1 MGDMIVKNGFIITM
15 DGERTMIPKGVIEIK
30 DGLITHIG
38 TKPSRTMRESIT
50 TVIDATG
57 KSVMPGLINGHTH
70 LCMTFGRTIGF
81 EVNVMD
87 WLNKILFPIM
97 DGMDET
103 DYYVMTLV
111 GILENLKNGNTTAVN
126 NVCSSHNKGVNA
138 DRATAKAIQE
148 TGHREFLALCFTD
161 QNHYPQAVE
170 DKQGIV
176 ARCRDA
182 VQTYHNTENG
192 RLKMLVGPELPWGS
206 SSDMFRETLR
216 LAEAFDIGLH
226 MHTNE
231 NENWFER
238 GKEAHGLSSNVG
250 IFKKFGCLGPNTSL
264 ACMRFIKDED
274 IQDLVETGTGVI
286 FDPTTAF
293 NWGTGLPPIPKVL
306 RAGVRVGL
314 GTNGAASN
322 FGQDMFETM
331 KNAVAASRTVDG
343 ATDALPLATALEMG
357 TIRNAEIL
365 GIEDQV
371 GSLEVGKKADIITV
385 NLNKCHLSPCLN
397 VLAAT
402 VLSASG
408 ADVEEVIVDGEMII
422 QGGKPV
428 RLDEAALVQE
438 AGDRALRCAKKAG
451 LDDRLCPLWS
461 AG

>member
-1 MGDMIVKNGFIITM
+1 MIINNGFIITM
-15 DGERTMIPKGVIEIK
+15 DGEGTVIPKGVIEIK
-30 DGLITHIG
+30 DDRITHIG
-38 TKPSRTMRESIT
+38 ARLDSPERKSSATIF
-50 TVIDATG
+50 DATG
-57 KSVMPGLINGHTH
+57 KLVMPGLINGHTH

-97 DGMDET
+97 DEMDET
-103 DYYVMTLV
+103 DYYIMTLL
-111 GILENLKNGNTTAVN
+111 GILENLKNGNTTVVN
-126 NVCSSHNKGVNA
+126 NVCSSHVHGVNA

-148 TGHREFLALCFTD
+148 TGHREFLALCFVD
-161 QNHYPQAVE
+161 QNHYPQAIEKKE
-170 DKQGIV
+170 DIV
-176 ARCRDA
+176 ARCRESI
-182 VQTYHNTENG
+182 QTYHDTENG
-192 RLKMLVGPELPWGS
+192 RLKTLVGPELPWGS

-216 LAEAFDIGLH
+216 LAESFRIGLH

-238 GKEAHGLSSNVG
+238 GEKVHGLSSNVG

-274 IQDLVETGTGVI
+274 ILDLFETGTGVI

-306 RAGVRVGL
+306 RSGVRVGL

-343 ATDALPLATALEMG
+343 ATDALPLTVALEMA
-357 TIRNAEIL
+357 TVRNAEIF
-365 GIEDQV
+365 GIKEQV

-385 NLNKCHLSPCLN
+385 NLNKCHHAPCLN
-397 VLAAT
+397 VLAAA

-408 ADVEEVIVDGEMII
+408 ADVEEVIVDGDIII
-422 QGGKPV
+422 QGGKAV
-428 RLDEAALVQE
+428 RLDEAAIIQE
-438 AGDRALRCAKKAG
+438 ACDRALHCAKKAG
-451 LDDRLCPLWS
+451 LHDRLYPLWT
-461 AG
+461 AA

>member
-1 MGDMIVKNGFIITM
+1 MGDLIIENGYIITL

-30 DGLITHIG
+30 DDRIMHIG
-38 TKPSRTMRESIT
+38 NQPVQKKRKSAA

-57 KSVMPGLINGHTH
+57 KLVMPGLINGHTH

-97 DGMDET
+97 DEMDEN
-103 DYYVMTLV
+103 DYHIMTLV
-111 GILENLKNGNTTAVN
+111 GILENLKNGNTTVVN
-126 NVCSSHNKGVNA
+126 NVCSSHVSGVNV

-148 TGHREFLALCFTD
+148 TGHRQFLALCFTD
-161 QNHYPQAVE
+161 QNHYPQAIE
-170 DKQGIV
+170 EKERIV
-176 ARCRDA
+176 ARCRESI
-182 VQTYHNTENG
+182 QTYHDTENG

-206 SSDMFRETLR
+206 SADMFQETVR
-216 LAEAFDIGLH
+216 LAKAFGIGLH

-231 NENWFER
+231 NENWFELGR
-238 GKEAHGLSSNVG
+238 EAHGLSSNVG
-250 IFKKFGCLGPNTSL
+250 IFKKFGCLGPKTSL

-274 IQDLVETGTGVI
+274 IQDLVETETGVI

-306 RAGVRVGL
+306 RSGVRVGL

-322 FGQDMFETM
+322 FGQNMFETM

-343 ATDALPLATALEMG
+343 ATDALPLSTALEMA
-357 TIRNAEIL
+357 TLRNAEIL
-365 GIEDQV
+365 GIKDQV

-385 NLNKCHLSPCLN
+385 DLNKCHLSPCLN

-402 VLSASG
+402 VLSATGS
-408 ADVEEVIVDGEMII
+408 DVDDVIVDGDIII
-422 QGGKPV
+422 QRGKPV
-428 RLDEAALVQE
+428 QWDEAAIIQE
-438 AGDRALRCAKKAG
+438 AGDRALHCAKKAG
-451 LDDRLCPLWS
+451 LDDRLYPPWP

>member
-1 MGDMIVKNGFIITM
+1 MGELIIKNGFIITM
-15 DGERTMIPKGVIEIK
+15 DGEGTMIPEGVIEIK
-30 DGLITHIG
+30 DDRITHIG
-38 TKPSRTMRESIT
+38 MKSDPPKRESSATI
-50 TVIDATG
+50 VDATG
-57 KSVMPGLINGHTH
+57 KLVMPGLINGHSH
-70 LCMTFGRTIGF
+70 LHMTFGRTIGF

-97 DGMDET
+97 DEMDEN
-103 DYYVMTLV
+103 DYYIMTLV
-111 GILENLKNGNTTAVN
+111 GILENLKNGNTTVVN
-126 NVCSSHNKGVNA
+126 NVCSSHVKGVNA
-138 DRATAKAIQE
+138 DRAAAKAIQE

-161 QNHYPQAVE
+161 QNHYAQAIEKKE
-170 DKQGIV
+170 DIV
-176 ARCRDA
+176 ARCRESI
-182 VQTYHNTENG
+182 QNYHETENG
-192 RLKMLVGPELPWGS
+192 RLKTLLGPELPWGS

-216 LAEAFDIGLH
+216 LAEAFDVGLH

-238 GKEAHGLSSNVG
+238 GEEVHGLSSNVE

-274 IQDLVETGTGVI
+274 ISDLVETGTGVI

-293 NWGTGLPPIPKVL
+293 NWGTGLPPIPRVL

-331 KNAVAASRTVDG
+331 KNAVAASRTVDS
-343 ATDALPLATALEMG
+343 ATDALPLTTALEMA
-357 TIRNAEIL
+357 TVRNAEIL
-365 GIEDQV
+365 GIKEQV

-385 NLNKCHLSPCLN
+385 NMNKCHLSPCLN

-408 ADVEEVIVDGEMII
+408 ADVEEVIVDGDVII

-428 RLDEAALVQE
+428 RLDEAAIIQE
-438 AGDRALRCAKKAG
+438 AGDRALHCARKAG
-451 LDDRLCPLWS
+451 LDDRTVF
-461 AG
+461 